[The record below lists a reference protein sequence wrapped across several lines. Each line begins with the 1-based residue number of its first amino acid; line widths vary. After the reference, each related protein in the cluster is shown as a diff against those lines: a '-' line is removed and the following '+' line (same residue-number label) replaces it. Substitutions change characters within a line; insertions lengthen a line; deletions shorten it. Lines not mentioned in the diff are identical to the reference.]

1 VRLPV
6 SLLEDLMPGVVA
18 LPHGWGHQ
26 PALGLSVAARTEGVN
41 VNLLAPDGPG
51 NLEGVSGMARLT
63 GIDVEV
69 EKSPG
74 PHDPSSWSGI
84 PLKRPL

>member
-1 VRLPV
+1 
-6 SLLEDLMPGVVA
+6 VVA
-18 LPHGWGHQ
+18 AKGNEPLSDRQTEPGCRHQ

-51 NLEGVSGMARLT
+51 NLEGESGMARLT

-74 PHDPSSWSGI
+74 LHDPSSWSGI
-84 PLKRPL
+84 PRERPM